1 MLGGRYRLSRDNP
14 KQFGIHETQGAARAM
29 NTFEY
34 LHLVLVPVA
43 KRFKAD
49 RPMNDGLYVTIHHA
63 KSCRVK
69 FMSKRIERNWQ
80 KFCAEHELKNDS
92 SLEY

>member
-1 MLGGRYRLSRDNP
+1 
-14 KQFGIHETQGAARAM
+14 M
-29 NTFEY
+29 NTFDY
-34 LHLVLVPVA
+34 LHLVLIPVA
-43 KRFKAD
+43 KNFKID